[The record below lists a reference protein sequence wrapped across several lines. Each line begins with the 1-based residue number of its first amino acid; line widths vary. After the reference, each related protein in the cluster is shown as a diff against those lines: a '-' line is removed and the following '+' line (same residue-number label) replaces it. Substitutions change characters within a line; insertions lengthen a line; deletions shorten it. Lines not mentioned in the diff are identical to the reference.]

1 MILIYPYREDGFYAG
16 QPVELFP
23 NAETGKYNI
32 PPNATDKPPEKNGSG
47 MWLPWFDVEKQE
59 WIEKADQEYKDSL
72 KGPADPPSA
81 LDELKAQHALTTV
94 QLAEAQNLIES
105 QAKMISDLFLMMAE
119 GGKA

>member
-1 MILIYPYREDGFYAG
+1 MILIYPYREDGFYVG

-32 PPNATDKPPEKNGSG
+32 PPNATDKPPEKNSSG
-47 MWLPWFDVEKQE
+47 MWLPWFDVDKQE

-72 KGPADPPSA
+72 KGPDPPSV
-81 LDELKAQHALTTV
+81 LDELKAQNALTIV
-94 QLAEAQNLIES
+94 QLAEAQNVIES
-105 QAKMISDLFLMMAE
+105 QNKMISDLFLMMAE

>member
-1 MILIYPYREDGFYAG
+1 MIQIYPFDTEGFFLG
-16 QPVELFP
+16 QPETLELDP
-23 NAETGKYNI
+23 ETGKYKIPDNATSI
-32 PPNATDKPPEKNGSG
+32 PPVKDGQG
-47 MWLPWFDVEKQE
+47 MWRPWFDREKQE
-59 WIEKADQEYKDSL
+59 WIETADQEYKDSL

>member
-1 MILIYPYREDGFYAG
+1 M
-16 QPVELFP
+16 ELDP
-23 NAETGKYNI
+23 ETGKYKIPDNATSI
-32 PPNATDKPPEKNGSG
+32 PPVKDGQG
-47 MWLPWFDVEKQE
+47 MWRPWFDREKQE
-59 WIEKADQEYKDSL
+59 WIETADQEYKDSL

>member
-23 NAETGKYNI
+23 DAETGKYNI

-72 KGPADPPSA
+72 NGPADPPSA

-94 QLAEAQNLIES
+94 QLAESQNLIES

>member
-32 PPNATDKPPEKNGSG
+32 PPNATDKPPEKNGLG

-81 LDELKAQHALTTV
+81 LDELKAQNALTIV

>member
-1 MILIYPYREDGFYAG
+1 MIQIYPYDSEGFFLG
-16 QPVELFP
+16 QPETLNP
-23 NAETGKYNI
+23 DPETGQYKIPENATSI
-32 PPNATDKPPEKNGSG
+32 PPVKDGQG

-81 LDELKAQHALTTV
+81 LDELKAQNALTIV